1 MPTFNDI
8 DIEVTQKI
16 DIDFEVYCNTCG
28 AGLCGESDTRKS
40 RNRGYLQVSVN
51 VCPDCMK
58 EKDEEIKN
66 LQSEKDDLE
75 NQVYKLEQELEKMRE
90 YYNA

>member
-1 MPTFNDI
+1 MPTFNDVE
-8 DIEVTQKI
+8 IEVTQKI

>member
-1 MPTFNDI
+1 MPTFNDV

-28 AGLCGESDTRKS
+28 AGLCGESYTRKS
-40 RNRGYLQVSVN
+40 HNRGYLQVSVN

-58 EKDEEIKN
+58 ETMEFARLE
-66 LQSEKDDLE
+66 LAEKFSVFKYE
-75 NQVYKLEQELEKMRE
+75 FYKALFRI
-90 YYNA
+90 

>member
-1 MPTFNDI
+1 MPTFNDVE
-8 DIEVTQKI
+8 IEVTQKI

-66 LQSEKDDLE
+66 LQSEKDDLK

>member
-1 MPTFNDI
+1 MPTFNDVE
-8 DIEVTQKI
+8 IEVTQKI

-75 NQVYKLEQELEKMRE
+75 NQVYKLEQELERVRS

>member
-8 DIEVTQKI
+8 EIEVTQKI

-51 VCPDCMK
+51 VCPYCMK

-66 LQSEKDDLE
+66 LQSVNDDLE
-75 NQVYKLEQELEKMRE
+75 KRVYELEHELKKLRE

>member
-1 MPTFNDI
+1 MPTFNDV

>member
-1 MPTFNDI
+1 MPTFENV
-8 DIEVTQKI
+8 DIELTQKI

-51 VCPDCMK
+51 VCPECMK

-75 NQVYKLEQELEKMRE
+75 NQIYKLEQELEKVRE

>member
-1 MPTFNDI
+1 MPTFNDVE
-8 DIEVTQKI
+8 IEVTQKI

-58 EKDEEIKN
+58 EKNEEIKN

-75 NQVYKLEQELEKMRE
+75 NQVYKLEQELEKVRS

>member
-58 EKDEEIKN
+58 EKDEVIKN

-75 NQVYKLEQELEKMRE
+75 NQVYKLEQELENMRE

>member
-1 MPTFNDI
+1 MPTFNDV

-28 AGLCGESDTRKS
+28 AGLCSESDTRKS

-75 NQVYKLEQELEKMRE
+75 NQVYKLEQELEKMRK

>member
-1 MPTFNDI
+1 MPTFKDV

-40 RNRGYLQVSVN
+40 RNHGYLQVSVN

-66 LQSEKDDLE
+66 LQSEKDDLG
-75 NQVYKLEQELEKMRE
+75 NQVYKLEQELEKVKE

>member
-1 MPTFNDI
+1 MPTFNDV
-8 DIEVTQKI
+8 DIEGTQKI

-28 AGLCGESDTRKS
+28 ACLCGESDTRKS
-40 RNRGYLQVSVN
+40 RNRRYLQVSVN
-51 VCPDCMK
+51 VCPYCMK
-58 EKDEEIKN
+58 EKDEEIEN

>member
-1 MPTFNDI
+1 MPTFKDVE
-8 DIEVTQKI
+8 IEVTQTI
-16 DIDFEVYCNTCG
+16 DIDFEVFCNTCG

-40 RNRGYLQVSVN
+40 RNREYLQVSVN
-51 VCPDCMK
+51 VCPYCMK
-58 EKDEEIKN
+58 EKEEEITK

-75 NQVYKLEQELEKMRE
+75 NQVYKLERELEKLKE

>member
-1 MPTFNDI
+1 MPTFNDVE
-8 DIEVTQKI
+8 IEVTQKI

-51 VCPDCMK
+51 VCPDCIK

-66 LQSEKDDLE
+66 LQSAKDDLE
-75 NQVYKLEQELEKMRE
+75 NQIYKLEQELEKVRS

>member
-1 MPTFNDI
+1 MPTFNDV

-28 AGLCGESDTRKS
+28 AGLCSESDTRKS

-75 NQVYKLEQELEKMRE
+75 NQVYKLEQELEKVRE

>member
-1 MPTFNDI
+1 MPTFNDV
-8 DIEVTQKI
+8 DIKVTQKI

-28 AGLCGESDTRKS
+28 AGLCRESDTRKS

-66 LQSEKDDLE
+66 LQSKKDDLE
-75 NQVYKLEQELEKMRE
+75 NQVYKLKQELEKVKGVL
-90 YYNA
+90 

>member
-1 MPTFNDI
+1 MLW
-8 DIEVTQKI
+8 K
-16 DIDFEVYCNTCG
+16 